1 METIRDTHLSEM
13 YRELPSL
20 FKVKA
25 ETDQSA
31 IIQCGSPFTLGLVI
45 GFVMNRWTRYGISF
59 NRLEIDTKQ
68 MTIKLQVLRNHNLNA
83 MQVLW
88 V

>member
-1 METIRDTHLSEM
+1 M

-31 IIQCGSPFTLGLVI
+31 IIKCRSPFARGLVI

>member
-1 METIRDTHLSEM
+1 METIRDTHLSDM
-13 YRELPSL
+13 YRELPTL
-20 FKVKA
+20 FKVEA

-31 IIQCGSPFTLGLVI
+31 IIKCRTPFALGLVI

>member
-1 METIRDTHLSEM
+1 MR
-13 YRELPSL
+13 RELPTL
-20 FKVKA
+20 FTVQA

-31 IIQCGSPFTLGLVI
+31 VIVAKTPFALGLVV
-45 GFVMNRWTRYGISF
+45 GFVMSRWTRCGISF
-59 NRLEIDTKQ
+59 NKLEIDTKQ
-68 MTIKLQVLRNHNLNA
+68 MTIKLQVLRNKDLND

>member
-1 METIRDTHLSEM
+1 METIRDTHLSDM

-20 FKVKA
+20 FEVKA

-31 IIQCGSPFTLGLVI
+31 IIRCGSPFALGLVI

>member
-1 METIRDTHLSEM
+1 MDTIRDSHLEEM
-13 YRELPSL
+13 HQELPSL
-20 FKVKA
+20 YTVKA

-31 IIQCGSPFTLGLVI
+31 IIKCRTPFALGLVV
-45 GFVMNRWTRYGISF
+45 GFIMNRWTRYGISF

-68 MTIKLQVLRNHNLNA
+68 MTIKLQVLRNKDLND

>member
-1 METIRDTHLSEM
+1 M

-31 IIQCGSPFTLGLVI
+31 IIKCRSPFALGLVI

-59 NRLEIDTKQ
+59 NKLEIDTKQ
-68 MTIKLQVLRNHNLNA
+68 MTIKLQVLRNKDLND

>member
-1 METIRDTHLSEM
+1 METIRDTHLSDM
-13 YRELPSL
+13 YRELPTL
-20 FKVKA
+20 FTVEA

-31 IIQCGSPFTLGLVI
+31 IIKCRTPFALGLVI
-45 GFVMNRWTRYGISF
+45 VFVMNRWTRYGISF
-59 NRLEIDTKQ
+59 NKLEIDTKQ

>member
-1 METIRDTHLSEM
+1 METIRDTHLSDM
-13 YRELPSL
+13 YRELPTL
-20 FKVKA
+20 FTVKA

-31 IIQCGSPFTLGLVI
+31 IIKCRTPFALGLVV

-59 NRLEIDTKQ
+59 NKLEIDTKQ
-68 MTIKLQVLRNHNLNA
+68 MTIKLQVLRNKDLND

>member
-31 IIQCGSPFTLGLVI
+31 IIKCRSPFALGLVI

>member
-1 METIRDTHLSEM
+1 MRTIRDTHLSEM

-20 FKVKA
+20 FEVKA

-31 IIQCGSPFTLGLVI
+31 IIQCRTPFALGLVI